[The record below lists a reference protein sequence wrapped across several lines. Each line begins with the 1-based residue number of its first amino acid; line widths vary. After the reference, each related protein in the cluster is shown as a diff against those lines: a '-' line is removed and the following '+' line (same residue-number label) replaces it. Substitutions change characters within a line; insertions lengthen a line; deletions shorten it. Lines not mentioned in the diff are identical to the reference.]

1 MSRRK
6 RASAEVECAF
16 AEESEHLRG
25 RGRSERKA
33 REPKRAA
40 VERWLWGT
48 AIKAKYNRRL
58 RIKNTPVGRVA
69 ERLRV
74 TFMRAGVL
82 QSWRLVTD
90 GNVWKREREVK
101 KRRW

>member
-1 MSRRK
+1 M
-6 RASAEVECAF
+6 
-16 AEESEHLRG
+16 RG

-40 VERWLWGT
+40 VERGLWDT
-48 AIKAKYNRRL
+48 RSKAKYSRRL
-58 RIKNTPVGRVA
+58 RIKNIPVGRVA
-69 ERLRV
+69 ARLRV

-90 GNVWKREREVK
+90 GNVWKREREAK
-101 KRRW
+101 KRRWQASS

>member
-1 MSRRK
+1 MRICGGVGACVKGRR
-6 RASAEVECAF
+6 
-16 AEESEHLRG
+16 
-25 RGRSERKA
+25 RSERKA

-48 AIKAKYNRRL
+48 GSKAKYSRML

-69 ERLRV
+69 ARLPV

-90 GNVWKREREVK
+90 GNVWKREREAK
-101 KRRW
+101 KRRWQASS